1 MVAFFWI
8 RDFSQD
14 KTNYSDELYKEGGQI
29 MRKPLSNAFALI
41 PFAIFILLFIGSGI
55 ITGDFY
61 KMPVL
66 VALFVAILVA
76 LAMNRKTDFQTKIS
90 QLTKGGGHPN
100 IILMVIIFLLAGAF
114 AAVASGMGAVESTVN
129 LGLTYLPGGWM
140 VVGLFV
146 IGCFI
151 SISMGTSTGTV
162 VALAPIGVGVAEQ
175 TDIGLA
181 LVMGAIVSGAMFGDN
196 LSVISDTTIAAV
208 RTQGTEMKE
217 KFKANFFIV
226 LPAAILTAIIFGVM
240 TADASA
246 SLNENYNYNIV
257 EILPYLGVLGFAI
270 AGVNVIY
277 VLIGGIVFAGG
288 VGLLL
293 GKFSGMEFVTLA
305 GDGFTNMQT
314 LAMIAILLGGLVELI
329 RANGGIEF
337 LLQAVSKKVNSN
349 RGGELGIAG
358 IVTAVNFSTANNTI
372 SIITAGPLAKQ
383 ISDEYGIEG
392 RRSASILDIFS
403 SSVQGIIPYGG
414 QILAVAG
421 VASISPVAIVPFCIY
436 PLLTAVAGLLA
447 IAFRYPKFT
456 VEKGKKVWK
465 SAS

>member
-1 MVAFFWI
+1 MG
-8 RDFSQD
+8 
-14 KTNYSDELYKEGGQI
+14 KTS
-29 MRKPLSNAFALI
+29 SNAFALI

-55 ITGDFY
+55 LTGDFY

-90 QLTKGGGHPN
+90 QLTEGGGHPN
-100 IILMVIIFLLAGAF
+100 IILMVVIFLLAGAF

-175 TDIGLA
+175 TDLGLA

-217 KFKANFFIV
+217 KFKANFLIV
-226 LPAAILTAIIFGVM
+226 LPAAIITAIIFAII

-246 SLNENYNYNIV
+246 TLEENYTYSFV

-270 AGVNVIY
+270 AGINVIY
-277 VLIGGIVFAGG
+277 VLIGGIVFAGA
-288 VGLLL
+288 VGLAL
-293 GKFSGMEFVTLA
+293 GKFSGMEFVTLV
-305 GDGFTNMQT
+305 GEGFTNMQT

-329 RANGGIEF
+329 RKNGGIEF
-337 LLQAVSKKVNSN
+337 LLQAVSKRVRSN
-349 RGGELGIAG
+349 RGGEFGIAG
-358 IVTAVNFSTANNTI
+358 IVTAVNLSTANNTI

-403 SSVQGIIPYGG
+403 SSVQGLIPYGG

-436 PLLTAVAGLLA
+436 PMLTALSGLLA
-447 IAFRYPKFT
+447 IVFRYPKFT
-456 VEKGKKVWK
+456 VQRKTRKLKKV
-465 SAS
+465 S